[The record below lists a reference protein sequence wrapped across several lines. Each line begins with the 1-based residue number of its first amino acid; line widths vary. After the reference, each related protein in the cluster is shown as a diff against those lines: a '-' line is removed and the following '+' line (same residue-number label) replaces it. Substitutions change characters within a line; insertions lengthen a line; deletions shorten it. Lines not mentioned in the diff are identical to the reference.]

1 MKKKESYTE
10 IDLIKILSTI
20 MKNKLKIILI
30 TLFFILLAFVY
41 HLNKQHTFLSTTEIK
56 PINIFDEN
64 LYNTYNTTTQ
74 LLVKNKLLN
83 ENEKTI
89 FNLIVDKEYLLN
101 LFLDEFRAGT
111 QVRKALI
118 KYDIIDRQKYIN
130 EEEYLNAV
138 KKKELSIILNK
149 PFKTGKKIR
158 KNKIDNTYWTIR
170 FNTSNKKN
178 WEAALKYI
186 DIEINKKIKK
196 YLSSTFQSQ
205 LDFAYQI
212 KNFQIENINYKIDNA
227 RILYHTQ
234 IKNKLAFLK
243 EQASIARELGIETNT
258 LESQILDAKSS
269 LISNIQTKNPYYMR
283 GYVMIEKEI
292 ELIKSR
298 NSDDKDSFTT
308 NLITLIDERRNL
320 TNEKSSKIIKSVF
333 LTTPI
338 FNTENKFTSAN
349 INYGNTEFVSS
360 YSLIKILFLST
371 IIGLLIGI
379 FYVLV
384 NNAILQRK
392 K

>member
-41 HLNKQHTFLSTTEIK
+41 HLNKQHTLISTTEIR

-64 LYNTYNTTTQ
+64 LYNAYNTTTQ
-74 LLVKNKLLN
+74 FLVKNKLLN
-83 ENEKTI
+83 EDEKII

-149 PFKTGKKIR
+149 PFKTVKKIR

-205 LDFAYQI
+205 LDFAYQM
-212 KNFQIENINYKIDNA
+212 KNFQIENIDYKIETA
-227 RILYHTQ
+227 RKLYRTQ
-234 IKNKLAFLK
+234 TKNKLAFLK
-243 EQASIARELGIETNT
+243 EQASIARELDIETNT
-258 LESQILDAKSS
+258 LESQILDAETS
-269 LISNIQTKNPYYMR
+269 IVSNIQTKNPYYMR
-283 GYVMIEKEI
+283 GYIMIEKEI

-308 NLITLIDERRNL
+308 DLITLIDERRNL
-320 TNEKSSKIIKSVF
+320 LNESSSKIIKSVF

-338 FNTENKFTSAN
+338 VNTENKFTSAN

-379 FYVLV
+379 FYVLIS
-384 NNAILQRK
+384 NSILQRK
-392 K
+392 L